1 MLLNNFHAFYQIFF
15 SHLSQV
21 PRSHLCCQYCS
32 GAAYLITPSLMSSF
46 LAATAVVPAIPL
58 DDIYMTGRHVGGVL

>member
-1 MLLNNFHAFYQIFF
+1 M
-15 SHLSQV
+15 
-21 PRSHLCCQYCS
+21 CQYCS